1 MIWRTLIS
9 AGLVLGC
16 LGCTTPS
23 VVVVPSA
30 RVLQPVYDQQGQL
43 VPGRSSISDGW
54 LRELAQD
61 LENCSKR

>member
-23 VVVVPSA
+23 VVVPSD